1 MARRYSLPALAAIAA
16 LGLLLVPAARAV
28 DYGTFIEVES
38 EEDILDLLAAGD
50 LDEGD
55 AEALIEL
62 LEVGVSLDRA
72 SREELYALPNL
83 TYADVDAILDY
94 RQDAGTV
101 PDPLNLVVAGALDEK
116 KLLAIAPFL
125 LLEDK
130 EPGAFET
137 RGRFRYRTAYVAGD
151 DRVPSMMLSAKVS
164 TLKNLD
170 LGLIGVLTHGRIGDI
185 RYDPNRDA
193 LSAEGPAVRAHLPKF
208 YLQWNTTSWQVVAG
222 TYRIGFGQR
231 LTFDNTTLYTPNG
244 IKLDETI
251 NMAQDLA
258 NRCRETAG
266 ELPSPCLDEDFYQYG
281 APDYRWTDRLRGI
294 AAGFKHAEAG
304 PGWFQGYGFLSFQTH
319 SPTQYQIYRPDRCDD
334 PFSDD
339 PECSAPDLFLR
350 RGDPLANTTELK
362 WAVLPDMYNEL
373 LGGANFSYFFNRRTH
388 VGVTGYG
395 ADLYWLTQGIELD
408 LQDWARLPFGGPFG
422 AVGLDAAWGQEV
434 IDLFLELT
442 RSFDSQPA
450 GGGWAAMLRATAT
463 WKKHEFEATA
473 RYFDQDF
480 NNPYARPIAA
490 DDQNQGLRASD
501 EAGVRLKYTGDLG
514 DLDLRAALDLWAQL
528 SGEIPR
534 TFLYVRASYE
544 VEQWFKPG
552 LYFDYKDKDLSD
564 TGRDNCYVGEGY
576 EDEGTGE
583 PTDCKGEK
591 IRVGLE
597 LKFQPLKRL
606 GVTAKYQHAWVDDGG
621 THYPDSRRQDIS
633 AWVTAMYKPIDGV
646 RLRLRVRYLNEGIA
660 ENDYLEQSVWAYLE
674 GAYWYERYFGVKLRY
689 EVYAIVDERDSTRQ
703 RSPNPAHWLRLE
715 LEYRF

>member
-266 ELPSPCLDEDFYQYG
+266 ELPSPCLDKDFYQYDT
-281 APDYRWTDRLRGI
+281 PDYR
-294 AAGFKHAEAG
+294 
-304 PGWFQGYGFLSFQTH
+304 
-319 SPTQYQIYRPDRCDD
+319 
-334 PFSDD
+334 
-339 PECSAPDLFLR
+339 
-350 RGDPLANTTELK
+350 
-362 WAVLPDMYNEL
+362 
-373 LGGANFSYFFNRRTH
+373 
-388 VGVTGYG
+388 
-395 ADLYWLTQGIELD
+395 
-408 LQDWARLPFGGPFG
+408 
-422 AVGLDAAWGQEV
+422 
-434 IDLFLELT
+434 
-442 RSFDSQPA
+442 
-450 GGGWAAMLRATAT
+450 
-463 WKKHEFEATA
+463 
-473 RYFDQDF
+473 
-480 NNPYARPIAA
+480 
-490 DDQNQGLRASD
+490 
-501 EAGVRLKYTGDLG
+501 
-514 DLDLRAALDLWAQL
+514 
-528 SGEIPR
+528 
-534 TFLYVRASYE
+534 
-544 VEQWFKPG
+544 
-552 LYFDYKDKDLSD
+552 
-564 TGRDNCYVGEGY
+564 
-576 EDEGTGE
+576 
-583 PTDCKGEK
+583 
-591 IRVGLE
+591 
-597 LKFQPLKRL
+597 
-606 GVTAKYQHAWVDDGG
+606 
-621 THYPDSRRQDIS
+621 
-633 AWVTAMYKPIDGV
+633 
-646 RLRLRVRYLNEGIA
+646 
-660 ENDYLEQSVWAYLE
+660 
-674 GAYWYERYFGVKLRY
+674 
-689 EVYAIVDERDSTRQ
+689 
-703 RSPNPAHWLRLE
+703 
-715 LEYRF
+715 

>member
-1 MARRYSLPALAAIAA
+1 
-16 LGLLLVPAARAV
+16 
-28 DYGTFIEVES
+28 
-38 EEDILDLLAAGD
+38 
-50 LDEGD
+50 
-55 AEALIEL
+55 
-62 LEVGVSLDRA
+62 
-72 SREELYALPNL
+72 
-83 TYADVDAILDY
+83 
-94 RQDAGTV
+94 
-101 PDPLNLVVAGALDEK
+101 
-116 KLLAIAPFL
+116 
-125 LLEDK
+125 
-130 EPGAFET
+130 
-137 RGRFRYRTAYVAGD
+137 
-151 DRVPSMMLSAKVS
+151 
-164 TLKNLD
+164 
-170 LGLIGVLTHGRIGDI
+170 
-185 RYDPNRDA
+185 
-193 LSAEGPAVRAHLPKF
+193 
-208 YLQWNTTSWQVVAG
+208 
-222 TYRIGFGQR
+222 
-231 LTFDNTTLYTPNG
+231 
-244 IKLDETI
+244 
-251 NMAQDLA
+251 
-258 NRCRETAG
+258 
-266 ELPSPCLDEDFYQYG
+266 
-281 APDYRWTDRLRGI
+281 
-294 AAGFKHAEAG
+294 
-304 PGWFQGYGFLSFQTH
+304 
-319 SPTQYQIYRPDRCDD
+319 
-334 PFSDD
+334 
-339 PECSAPDLFLR
+339 
-350 RGDPLANTTELK
+350 
-362 WAVLPDMYNEL
+362 MYNEL